1 MFIVEKWV
9 RPRVLNMKPY
19 SSARDEFS
27 GEAQVFLDANENPF
41 GAIPNDAPYNRYPHP
56 LQPELKQRIG
66 EVLGFLPA
74 TIFLGNGSDEAID
87 LLMRIGCE
95 PNQDEIMIVPP
106 TYGMYAVS
114 AEINSVA
121 IREVPLLPDFQ
132 LNVPKILAQIQ
143 PNTKIIFLCSPNNPT
158 GNSLHEADILQVL
171 QNFNGVVVIDEA
183 YIDFSQQASW
193 AGKLQD
199 FPNLVILRTFSK
211 AWGMAALR
219 LGMALASPALIQF
232 FNKVKSPYNINVLT
246 QEYALEALQSYAKLQ
261 ERVAFLLQEREK
273 LQASLLALPTVQAVY
288 PTDANFILVKI
299 QNAPK
304 VYHALLQQGIVVRN
318 RSNVIL
324 CQDCL
329 RITVGTPK
337 ENKALMQALESYKES
352 YK

>member
-1 MFIVEKWV
+1 MFILEKWV
-9 RPRVLNMKPY
+9 RPRVLKMKPY

-56 LQPELKQRIG
+56 LQPELKQRIS

-95 PNQDEIMIVPP
+95 PNQDEIMIMPP

-121 IREVPLLPDFQ
+121 IREVSLLPNFQ
-132 LNVPKILAQIQ
+132 LNVPEILTQIQ

-158 GNSLHEADILQVL
+158 GNRLREADILQVL
-171 QNFNGVVVIDEA
+171 QGFDGVVVIDEA
-183 YIDFSQQASW
+183 YIDFSTQASW
-193 AGKLQD
+193 AGKLSD

-246 QEYALEALQSYAKLQ
+246 QAYALDALQHYAKLQ
-261 ERVAFLLQEREK
+261 ERVAFIIQEREK

-299 QNAPK
+299 QNAPQ
-304 VYHALLQQGIVVRN
+304 VYAYLLQKGIVVRN
-318 RSNVIL
+318 RSNVML

-329 RITVGTPK
+329 RITVGTPE
-337 ENKALMQALESYKES
+337 ENGVLVKALQSYN
-352 YK
+352 